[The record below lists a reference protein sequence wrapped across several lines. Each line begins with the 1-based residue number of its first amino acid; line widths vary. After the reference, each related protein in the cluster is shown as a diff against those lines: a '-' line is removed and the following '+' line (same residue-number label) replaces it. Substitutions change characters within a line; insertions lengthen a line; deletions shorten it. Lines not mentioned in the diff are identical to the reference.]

1 MQNIYTNSINKSV
14 PSISADVDIDFS
26 SFGITGVPDNTL
38 FNHAGKSNATVSRC
52 HSNIAQTNKHKS
64 PKIDAVS
71 LTEYCLQ
78 RLSEI
83 RQINELSHTPSAY
96 SCLMSFIGFL
106 ATLVYENEKHEVD
119 AYTKFVHEYIKEM
132 YCARVVEKKTGVQV
146 RVSGHNKNNS
156 WGEVIYSFVRCGL
169 VHNMNVTGKKN
180 NNQEQIKVLLTHV
193 SFQGKDCR
201 VYKFGSY
208 DKARLVVG
216 NDETVVLV
224 INAFDLCD
232 AVRKA
237 VIRMFQKSKVRAS
250 ARRVLMQHPIIR
262 QIT

>member
-1 MQNIYTNSINKSV
+1 MQDHYTNSINPSWS
-14 PSISADVDIDFS
+14 SISADFDIDLS
-26 SFGITGVPDNTL
+26 SLEITNAPNNALSNLNTL
-38 FNHAGKSNATVSRC
+38 TPCYHSNA
-52 HSNIAQTNKHKS
+52 AYGKHKL

-83 RQINELSHTPSAY
+83 RRINELSHTPSAY

-106 ATLVYENEKHEVD
+106 ATLVYENEKEVD

-132 YCARVVEKKTGVQV
+132 YCARVVEKGTGVQV
-146 RVSGHNKNNS
+146 RTSGHNKNNS

-180 NNQEQIKVLLTHV
+180 NNQEQIRVALTHV
-193 SFQGKDCR
+193 PFPGKGYG
-201 VYKFGSY
+201 VYKFGPY

-237 VIRMFQKSKVRAS
+237 IIRMFQKSKVRAS
-250 ARRVLMQHPIIR
+250 ARRVLAKHPIIR
-262 QIT
+262 QITE